1 LADKIQGGIMASNAI
16 PAPELQL
23 TTERKPNEI
32 IVRGVG
38 RISAESAT
46 MLQNTVRSMI
56 PDTKRIVLDL
66 TGVEY
71 VDSSGLGALVSIYVA
86 ANNAQCMLELA
97 NPKPRVRDL
106 FKLTKLASFFDGG
119 GCIGEVGG
127 I

>member
-1 LADKIQGGIMASNAI
+1 MASNAI

-38 RISAESAT
+38 KISAESAA
-46 MLQNTVRSMI
+46 MLQNTVRSVI

-97 NPKPRVRDL
+97 NPKQRVRDL
-106 FKLTKLASFFDGG
+106 FKMTKLASFFDGG
-119 GCIGEVGG
+119 GCIGDVGG
-127 I
+127 M

>member
-1 LADKIQGGIMASNAI
+1 MAANSI

-38 RISAESAT
+38 RISAESAAT
-46 MLQNTVRSMI
+46 LQSTVRSLI

-66 TGVEY
+66 TAVEY
-71 VDSSGLGALVSIYVA
+71 VDSSGLGALVSLHVA

-97 NPKPRVRDL
+97 NPKQRIRDL

-119 GCIGEVGG
+119 ACIGDVGG
-127 I
+127 M